1 MGCIRPSGLTTG
13 LEDVLPKIMTRGRGE
28 GKERIDVS
36 VISPDIQ
43 IKLRAGH
50 VGTSNSV
57 S

>member
-43 IKLRAGH
+43 IKLRTGMLVH
-50 VGTSNSV
+50 LTV
-57 S
+57 